1 MYDTLGLREEDERE
15 GRERQEA
22 CMGRSSGVDGY
33 EYIDVVAAFPVKNTY
48 QMSVLLCDRTNP
60 IMKIGS
66 LYEGIYTCYEAS

>member
-33 EYIDVVAAFPVKNTY
+33 ECIDVVAGRPPT
-48 QMSVLLCDRTNP
+48 
-60 IMKIGS
+60 I
-66 LYEGIYTCYEAS
+66 